1 MSNLT
6 AAEQQALNDMEAAM
20 AAKENDGDSQAVERE
35 ITLLE
40 SWLSVLSNAEGAR
53 GVRATPSET
62 IAGLSRHAGLLTL
75 ADIPAY
81 FDQYYE
87 LLTGAYDIVRAQVE
101 DNVEAVNV
109 SKEDDAELNWKH
121 YANIYMLWR
130 QHLMTAEREWNITNG
145 FAAAHLA
152 ALHIGVAQGV
162 QAGELQRTEKPAD
175 QQHQHHH
182 HGRRAG
188 MEQRAGGD
196 QRAAEQGVHA

>member
-81 FDQYYE
+81 FDQYYQ
-87 LLTGAYDIVRAQVE
+87 LLIGAYDIVRAQVE
-101 DNVEAVNV
+101 DDAEALNV

-130 QHLMTAEREWNITNG
+130 QHLMTAEREWDINTPV
-145 FAAAHLA
+145 AAARLA
-152 ALHIGVAQGV
+152 ALQDAAGFLFGPTGLIQHLDVIGFSLTPEDM
-162 QAGELQRTEKPAD
+162 ELMD
-175 QQHQHHH
+175 
-182 HGRRAG
+182 
-188 MEQRAGGD
+188 D
-196 QRAAEQGVHA
+196 AAEGKDDSE

>member
-81 FDQYYE
+81 FDQYYQ
-87 LLTGAYDIVRAQVE
+87 LLIGAYDIVRAQVE
-101 DNVEAVNV
+101 DNVEVLNV

-130 QHLMTAEREWNITNG
+130 QHLMTAEREWDINSEG
-145 FAAAHLA
+145 AAAELA
-152 ALHIGVAQGV
+152 ALQDAAGFLFGPTGLVQHLDVIGFSLTPEDM
-162 QAGELQRTEKPAD
+162 ELMD
-175 QQHQHHH
+175 
-182 HGRRAG
+182 
-188 MEQRAGGD
+188 D
-196 QRAAEQGVHA
+196 AAEGKDDSE

>member
-6 AAEQQALNDMEAAM
+6 AAEQQALNDMEAALS
-20 AAKENDGDSQAVERE
+20 AKENDGDSQAVERE

-53 GVRATPSET
+53 SERTTPSET
-62 IAGLSRHAGLLTL
+62 IAALGRHAGLLTL

-87 LLTGAYDIVRAQVE
+87 LLIGAYDIVRAQVE
-101 DNVEAVNV
+101 DNVEALNV

-130 QHLMTAEREWNITNG
+130 QHLMTAEREWDINSEG
-145 FAAAHLA
+145 AAAELA
-152 ALHIGVAQGV
+152 ALQDAAGFLFGPTGLVQHLDVIGFSLTP
-162 QAGELQRTEKPAD
+162 EDIEM
-175 QQHQHHH
+175 
-182 HGRRAG
+182 
-188 MEQRAGGD
+188 MET
-196 QRAAEQGVHA
+196 AAEAEDDSE

>member
-6 AAEQQALNDMEAAM
+6 AAEQQALNDMEAALS
-20 AAKENDGDSQAVERE
+20 AKENDGDSQAVERE

-87 LLTGAYDIVRAQVE
+87 LLIGAYDIVRAQVE
-101 DNVEAVNV
+101 DNVEALNV

-130 QHLMTAEREWNITNG
+130 QHLMTAEREWDINSEG
-145 FAAAHLA
+145 AAAELA
-152 ALHIGVAQGV
+152 ALQDAAGFLFGPTGLVQHLDVIGFSLTPEDM
-162 QAGELQRTEKPAD
+162 ELMD
-175 QQHQHHH
+175 
-182 HGRRAG
+182 
-188 MEQRAGGD
+188 D
-196 QRAAEQGVHA
+196 AAEAKDDSE

>member
-53 GVRATPSET
+53 DERIAPSET
-62 IAGLSRHAGLLTL
+62 IAALSRHANLLTL
-75 ADIPAY
+75 NDIPAY
-81 FDQYYE
+81 FDRYYE
-87 LLTGAYDIVRAQVE
+87 LLIGAHNIVLAQVE
-101 DNVEAVNV
+101 DNIEALNV

-130 QHLMTAEREWNITNG
+130 QHLVTAEHEWDINAES
-145 FAAAHLA
+145 AAAELA
-152 ALHIGVAQGV
+152 ALQDAAGFLFGPTGLVQHLDVIGFSLTPEDM
-162 QAGELQRTEKPAD
+162 ELMD
-175 QQHQHHH
+175 
-182 HGRRAG
+182 
-188 MEQRAGGD
+188 D
-196 QRAAEQGVHA
+196 AAEGKDDSE

>member
-6 AAEQQALNDMEAAM
+6 AAEQQALNDMEAALS
-20 AAKENDGDSQAVERE
+20 AKENSGESQAVERE

-53 GVRATPSET
+53 DERIAPSET
-62 IAGLSRHAGLLTL
+62 IAALSRHAGLLTL

-101 DNVEAVNV
+101 DNVEALNV

-130 QHLMTAEREWNITNG
+130 QHLMTAEREWDINTAV
-145 FAAAHLA
+145 AAAQLA
-152 ALHIGVAQGV
+152 ALQDAAGFLFGPTGLVQHLDVIGFSLTPEDM
-162 QAGELQRTEKPAD
+162 ELMD
-175 QQHQHHH
+175 
-182 HGRRAG
+182 
-188 MEQRAGGD
+188 D
-196 QRAAEQGVHA
+196 AAEGKDDSE

>member
-6 AAEQQALNDMEAAM
+6 AAEQQALNDMEAALS
-20 AAKENDGDSQAVERE
+20 AKENDGDSQAVERE

-81 FDQYYE
+81 FDQYYQ
-87 LLTGAYDIVRAQVE
+87 LLIGAYDIVRAQVE
-101 DNVEAVNV
+101 DNVEALNA

-130 QHLMTAEREWNITNG
+130 QHLMTAEREWDINAEG
-145 FAAAHLA
+145 AAAELA
-152 ALHIGVAQGV
+152 ALQDAAGFLFGPTGLVQHLDVIGFSLTPEDM
-162 QAGELQRTEKPAD
+162 ELMD
-175 QQHQHHH
+175 
-182 HGRRAG
+182 
-188 MEQRAGGD
+188 D
-196 QRAAEQGVHA
+196 AAEGKDDSE

>member
-101 DNVEAVNV
+101 DNVEALNV

-130 QHLMTAEREWNITNG
+130 QHLVTAEHEWDINAES
-145 FAAAHLA
+145 AAAELA
-152 ALHIGVAQGV
+152 ALQDAAGFLFGPTGLVQHLDVIGFSLTPEDM
-162 QAGELQRTEKPAD
+162 ELMD
-175 QQHQHHH
+175 
-182 HGRRAG
+182 
-188 MEQRAGGD
+188 D
-196 QRAAEQGVHA
+196 AAEGKDDSE

>member
-81 FDQYYE
+81 FDQYYQ
-87 LLTGAYDIVRAQVE
+87 LLIGAYDIVRAHVE
-101 DNVEAVNV
+101 DNVEVLNV

-130 QHLMTAEREWNITNG
+130 QHLMTAEREWNITDG
-145 FAAAHLA
+145 FAAARLA
-152 ALHIGVAQGV
+152 ALQDAAGFLFGPTGLVQHLDVIGFSLTPEDM
-162 QAGELQRTEKPAD
+162 ELMD
-175 QQHQHHH
+175 
-182 HGRRAG
+182 
-188 MEQRAGGD
+188 D
-196 QRAAEQGVHA
+196 AAEGKDDSE